1 MPFPPP
7 VDEAIRVRYAETD
20 AQGIVYHANHVVYFE
35 VGRGAFL
42 RAQGFDY
49 NAFEAGGHLMVVA
62 DVFVKYKAPARY
74 DDELVVRTSLEEVG
88 WASLV
93 FAYRLL
99 KGETLVAEGRST
111 HVCLD
116 RTGRPVSLPANLRAA
131 LEGAANAG

>member
-1 MPFPPP
+1 MPYPTP
-7 VDEAIRVRYAETD
+7 VDEPIRVRYAETD

-62 DVFVKYKAPARY
+62 DITVRYRAPARY
-74 DDELVVRTSLEEVG
+74 DDALVVRTSLAEVG

-93 FAYRLL
+93 FEYKLL
-99 KGETLVAEGRST
+99 KGDTLVAEGRST

-116 RTGRPVSLPANLRAA
+116 RAGRPVSLPANLRAA
-131 LEGAANAG
+131 LEAPTEVA